1 MKPDYPIIK
10 TLLWLTLFSIAMGY
24 LETAVVVYL
33 RKLYFADGFRFPL
46 SPVSPDIAVTEF
58 WREACTIIMLLG
70 AGIMAG
76 RNGAQKFVF
85 FLYCF
90 AVWDIFYYVFLKV
103 LLGWPESLF
112 TWDVLFLIPVPWV
125 GPVLAP
131 CIVAVTMILFTLV
144 TVRLQSQGRS
154 GVTNWTE
161 RGLLLTGVAVIL
173 VSFMWDYFQFVANN
187 PEAKGMWTLSS
198 DQNLFSEARN
208 YMPEHFNWL
217 LFGCGE
223 FILLGAITLF
233 FMRQVKQPQTVRT
246 AAGVRH

>member
-1 MKPDYPIIK
+1 MNMKNQIVK

-24 LETAVVVYL
+24 LETSVVVYL

-76 RNGAQKFVF
+76 RNGAQRFVF

-103 LLGWPESLF
+103 LLGWPESLL

-131 CIVAVTMILFTLV
+131 CLVSLTMILLTFV
-144 TVRLQSQGRS
+144 TVWLQESGRS
-154 GVTNWTE
+154 GVTNRKE
-161 RGLLLTGVAVIL
+161 RLLLIAGSAVIL
-173 VSFMWDYFQFVANN
+173 ISFMWDYFQFVQQH
-187 PEAKGMWTLSS
+187 ETVRGMWTLSS
-198 DQNLFSEARN
+198 NESLFSEAKD
-208 YMPEHFNWL
+208 YVPGHFNWL
-217 LFGCGE
+217 LFLSGE
-223 FILLGAITLF
+223 AILLGAILLF
-233 FMRQVKQPQTVRT
+233 AVRQIRRT
-246 AAGVRH
+246 ATAPSSHIIHY